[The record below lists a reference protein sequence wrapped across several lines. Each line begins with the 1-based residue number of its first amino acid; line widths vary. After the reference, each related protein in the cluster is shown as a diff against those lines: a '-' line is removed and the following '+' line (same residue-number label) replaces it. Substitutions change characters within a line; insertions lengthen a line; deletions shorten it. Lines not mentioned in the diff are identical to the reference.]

1 MEAIQ
6 YPFPITTRISISKKR
21 RIRLPKFLG
30 VPVPFVLVEDTR
42 AEQPWLGLCGLDS
55 LVGLNA
61 ECGSLRVVAEYWT
74 MRPTIPMAVCDR
86 HALLSDSAIWLVT
99 VNSWIEVWSESVW
112 QTEINAPQLCSAGG
126 KCRSKS
132 MLSCSSRST
141 SITLPP

>member
-1 MEAIQ
+1 MVTIQ
-6 YPFPITTRISISKKR
+6 YPYPIATRISISKER

-30 VPVPFVLVEDTR
+30 VPVPFVLVEDMR
-42 AEQPWLGLCGLDS
+42 ADQPWLGLCGLDS
-55 LVGLNA
+55 LAGLNA

-112 QTEINAPQLCSAGG
+112 QTEINAS
-126 KCRSKS
+126 
-132 MLSCSSRST
+132 
-141 SITLPP
+141 